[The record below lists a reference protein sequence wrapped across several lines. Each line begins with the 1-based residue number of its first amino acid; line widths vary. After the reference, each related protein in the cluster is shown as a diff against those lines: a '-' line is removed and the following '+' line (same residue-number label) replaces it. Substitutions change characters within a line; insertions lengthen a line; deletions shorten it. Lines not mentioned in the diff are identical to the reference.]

1 MPHSLPLPCL
11 LLSRLFFSP
20 LHQVGDMVTG
30 LRGLKSRLLEMREYL
45 EAVATGRLPVNHD
58 IMRNMQV
65 CVCGVWWWLGVGGRL
80 LLLISCATQAF
91 CVASH
96 EVKECFCQNIW
107 QP

>member
-11 LLSRLFFSP
+11 LLSRLFFPP

-45 EAVATGRLPVNHD
+45 EAVAAGRLPVNHD

-65 CVCGVWWWLGVGGRL
+65 CVWCVVVAGGWG
-80 LLLISCATQAF
+80 QAPAF
-91 CVASH
+91 NFLRYSSFLRCV
-96 EVKECFCQNIW
+96 
-107 QP
+107 P